1 MPLLLATSN
10 PHKLEELRAILGPS
24 PVGLDSLPAPIP
36 EPEESADTFEA
47 NARLKAT
54 AYARATG
61 MTCLADDSGL
71 EVDALHGSPG
81 VHSAY
86 YADWNPAHNVR
97 LRISITRAEQDE
109 RNNARLLRS
118 LNNVP
123 DEQRTARFVC
133 AMCVASPDGRVLAES
148 RGVFEGVIGHA
159 TTGTNGFGYDPL
171 LVLPDGRT
179 SAELTPDEK
188 NARSHRAAAAK
199 AIAPRLR
206 DLSLL

>member
-24 PVGLDSLPAPIP
+24 IIGLDSLPTPIP
-36 EPEESADTFEA
+36 EPDESADTFEE
-47 NARLKAT
+47 NARLKAI

-61 MTCLADDSGL
+61 LTCLADDSGL

-97 LRISITRAEQDE
+97 LRISATRAEQDT

-118 LNNVP
+118 MNNVP

-133 AMCVASPDGRVLAES
+133 AMCVAAPDGRILAES
-148 RGVFEGVIGHA
+148 RGTFEGRIGHA
-159 TTGTNGFGYDPL
+159 VVGSHGFGYDPL
-171 LVLPDGRT
+171 LILPDGRT
-179 SAELTPDEK
+179 SAELRPDEK
-188 NARSHRAAAAK
+188 NARSHRAAAAHS
-199 AIAPRLR
+199 IAPQLQA
-206 DLSLL
+206 LGLL